1 MKVLQIANKAISPPD
16 GGTLAILSLTK
27 GYLLNGYDVHL
38 LNMLTHKHSNE
49 KSTQILKNKNFKITG
64 VKVNTKLSI
73 LNLLINFL
81 FSKTPYIAKRFLS
94 KNFTNE
100 LINLIKKDSYDIIQL
115 EGLYC
120 LQYISIIK
128 QYFSGRTIYRPHNLE
143 HQIWERNAT
152 DSKSILKKIYF
163 SNLATRLEKLET
175 KLLNTYDYIAPI
187 SVNDKEQFIALG
199 NTKPIL
205 TIPFGIDLESY
216 SNDTKSTLINSNS
229 ICYIG
234 ALDWIPNQT
243 GILWFIEKVFPI
255 ILEDNPSIKLN
266 IAGRN
271 APEWLKNKFIFPNI
285 IFHGEVDDAHSFLQK
300 NGLMIVPL
308 FSGSGMRVKII
319 EGMALKKTIIATS
332 IASEGISCTDKEN
345 IIITNENIT
354 FAESILQLLKDTSLQ
369 KKIGEKAYK
378 FVQNNFDNKKI
389 TQDLINFIK

>member
-1 MKVLQIANKAISPPD
+1 MKVLQIANKAIYPPD

-27 GYLLNGYDVHL
+27 AYLLNGYDVHL

-49 KSTQILKNKNFKITG
+49 NLTQELNNKNLKITG
-64 VKVNTKLSI
+64 IKVNTRLSI

-81 FSKTPYIAKRFLS
+81 FSKAPYIAKRFLS
-94 KNFTNE
+94 KEFKNE
-100 LINLIKKDSYDIIQL
+100 LICLIKKNNYDIIQL

-128 QYFSGRTIYRPHNLE
+128 QYFNGRTIYRPHNLE
-143 HQIWERNAT
+143 HQIWKQNSEN
-152 DSKSILKKIYF
+152 SKSILKRFYF
-163 SNLATRLEKLET
+163 NSLARRLEKLET
-175 KLLNTYDYIAPI
+175 KLLNSYDYIIPI
-187 SVNDKEQFIALG
+187 SDNDKEEFIALG
-199 NTKPIL
+199 NSKPIL
-205 TIPFGIDLESY
+205 TIPFGINLESY
-216 SNDTKSTLINSNS
+216 SNDTISNLINSNS

-255 ILEDNPSIKLN
+255 LLKENPNIKLN

-271 APEWLKNKFIFPNI
+271 APEWLKTKFIIPNI
-285 IFHGEVDDAHSFLQK
+285 IFHGEVDDAHLFLQK

-332 IASEGISCTDKEN
+332 IAAEGISCNNNEN

-354 FAESILQLLKDTSLQ
+354 FAKSIIQVLKNTDLQE
-369 KKIGEKAYK
+369 KIGENAYK
-378 FVQNNFDNKKI
+378 FVQNNFDTKKI